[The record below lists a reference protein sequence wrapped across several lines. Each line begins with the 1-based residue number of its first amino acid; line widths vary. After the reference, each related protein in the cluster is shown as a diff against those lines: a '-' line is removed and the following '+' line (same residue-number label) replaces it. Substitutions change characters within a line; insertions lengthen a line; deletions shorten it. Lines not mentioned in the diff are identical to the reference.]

1 MAKKK
6 RQGHY
11 CKICGEI
18 KVNEKFSG
26 KGHAKH
32 ICKSCQSKLTDKQ
45 ADIMRFPNVDE
56 PLEKDYDDI
65 YDYTDIDAHP
75 VFSEKKKF
83 TELDNYEKMLLRDYI
98 RSAIIEHWEY
108 LNVCAKEQDLIEIRK
123 RMMRVLEEE
132 CHILLKNDAILRK
145 FFQDNAAVAINKLQ
159 KKTEDSPQKS
169 D

>member
-18 KVNEKFSG
+18 KANEKFSG

-32 ICKSCQSKLTDKQ
+32 ICKSCQSKPADKQ

-56 PLEKDYDDI
+56 PLEKDYDDM
-65 YDYTDIDAHP
+65 YDYTDIDALP

-98 RSAIIEHWEY
+98 RSEIIEHWEY
-108 LNVCAKEQDLIEIRK
+108 SKLYPKEQDLIEIRK
-123 RMMRVLEEE
+123 RMMRVWEEE

-159 KKTEDSPQKS
+159 KKTEDSPPKS

>member
-1 MAKKK
+1 MTKKK
-6 RQGHY
+6 QQGHY

-18 KVNEKFSG
+18 KANEKFSG

-32 ICKSCQSKLTDKQ
+32 ICKSCQSKPANNQSCSMPRT
-45 ADIMRFPNVDE
+45 NVDE
-56 PLEKDYDDI
+56 QSEEDYDDI
-65 YDYTDIDAHP
+65 YDYTDIDALP
-75 VFSEKKKF
+75 IFSEKKKF

-108 LNVCAKEQDLIEIRK
+108 LNICPNEQDLIEIRK
-123 RMMRVLEEE
+123 GMMRVVEDEW
-132 CHILLKNDAILRK
+132 HITLKNDKTLRK

-159 KKTEDSPQKS
+159 KKTEDSPPKS